1 MRKNSDKKS
10 HGLMGGVLAAVLVVG
25 FVLVLLAAMFQAFG
39 PVLPFLGELG
49 AAVGVMLFYAGAVLA
64 VGIGVVAALY
74 QRWKG
79 IQGGEEDEAKKY

>member
-10 HGLMGGVLAAVLVVG
+10 HGLMGSVLAAVLVVG

-74 QRWKG
+74 QRWKE

>member
-10 HGLMGGVLAAVLVVG
+10 HGLMGGVLAA
-25 FVLVLLAAMFQAFG
+25 VLLAAMFQAFG

-74 QRWKG
+74 QRWKE